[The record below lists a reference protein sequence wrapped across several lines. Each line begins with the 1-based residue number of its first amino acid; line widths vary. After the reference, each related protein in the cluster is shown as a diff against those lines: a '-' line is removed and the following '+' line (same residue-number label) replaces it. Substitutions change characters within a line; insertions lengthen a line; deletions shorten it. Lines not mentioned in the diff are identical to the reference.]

1 MVAEIM
7 YIASWKIKGR
17 PSVRFVM
24 FNSKFQ
30 FYFIILLPIFFVLSR
45 IWTFDTQRQ
54 EKEEK
59 HRAIE
64 LKKSLDL
71 NLLEASTVMDK
82 TAK

>member
-1 MVAEIM
+1 M

-30 FYFIILLPIFFVLSR
+30 FYFASIFFVLSR

-54 EKEEK
+54 QKEEIN
-59 HRAIE
+59 RAIE

-82 TAK
+82 TEPE